1 MRTNLSP
8 RNCLGLTAAAGTTLA
23 AKTILLDPDPLW
35 AMPQAQLL
43 PGTRL
48 RKHSRANAA
57 E

>member
-8 RNCLGLTAAAGTTLA
+8 RNFLGLTAAAGTTLA